1 MPAPSTSR
9 WAMPFKGCIR
19 RQLVLI
25 VAMLIIPSVPCAADL
40 PRMTAVKTEI
50 VNGQILASAELLH
63 GFQPD
68 VLRDLHN
75 GIPKDFYYYF
85 VLNRKY
91 KNWIDEEVY
100 EKTIRHTVL
109 YDTLKKQ
116 YRVTR
121 HDGVG
126 HPEEI
131 YDDLESLRRAALRLS
146 NVVLLPV
153 RRLRPDRRY
162 YLGVKAQMKAANL
175 PIYLKYFLFFIPVL
189 EMDTPWAN
197 SDIIQGIP

>member
-1 MPAPSTSR
+1 
-9 WAMPFKGCIR
+9 MPFKRDIQRHFISIMAILLFPG
-19 RQLVLI
+19 VL
-25 VAMLIIPSVPCAADL
+25 CATDL
-40 PRMTAVKTEI
+40 PRMTDVKAEI

-63 GFQPD
+63 GFQPH

-109 YDTLKKQ
+109 YDILKKQ

-121 HDGVG
+121 HDGAG
-126 HPEEI
+126 NRDEI
-131 YDDLESLRRAALRLS
+131 YDDLESVQRAALRLS
-146 NVVLLPV
+146 HITLLPV
-153 RRLRPDRRY
+153 RRLRSDHRY
-162 YLGVKAQMKAANL
+162 YLGVKAQMKAAQL
-175 PIYLKYFLFFIPVL
+175 PLYLKYFLFFIPVL
-189 EMDTPWAN
+189 EMDTPWAD
-197 SDIIQGIP
+197 SDVIQGIP